1 MNRIDNNYFTYR
13 QTPATEEGTG
23 TFDSIKGNTLIWN
36 QLVQNGNFEDTSG
49 WLGGNA
55 TKTASNNILSASI
68 EAVTPANQISRSSFR
83 VPTGHKHLA
92 ICDINSPKQTTCRF
106 QYASVATGIQNINV
120 PANTWTSVASV
131 FEQTGASSILL
142 YFCVSP
148 SSIAVN
154 DVIQFRNFMLF
165 DLTAMFGST
174 KADEI
179 YAMEQSSSGSG
190 VAYFKSLFPL
200 DYYPYDSG
208 SLLNFG
214 SPQEITWNQMV
225 GAPRT
230 VADTTTGGLSVSI
243 KDTDNSITLISG
255 TSTQGTRIRYND
267 YSMIAGHKYLVSGM
281 PSDVSVS
288 RYYLYFS
295 DSTGNTSRGA
305 CLTQPSIYN
314 CAYTETERLYLHF
327 ESGITVDN
335 VVFRPQIFDL
345 TTMFGA
351 GNEPSISYFK
361 AMFPLD
367 YYPYSSDTVQTVN
380 ASGIMTVNAD
390 ETEES
395 STILPIS
402 QYFPNGMKSAG
413 SVYDEL
419 TPTKAITRVGT
430 RAYQSGDESDT
441 SVTTDGTN
449 TNYALTTPTET
460 AIDEDLTYPVYV
472 GGTEQLLPV
481 NESVPVTS
489 PINGNITYRGLIP
502 VSVNV
507 YPLGSGTVTG
517 SGQYRYKETVT
528 ITATPSDE
536 VFGFLRYED
545 ENGDTL
551 ATTSTYTFKV
561 E

>member
-1 MNRIDNNYFTYR
+1 MQTTTDNYFTYR
-13 QTPATEEGTG
+13 QCPATEEGTG
-23 TFDSIKGNTLIWN
+23 TFDSIKGNTLVWN
-36 QLVQNGNFEDTSG
+36 QLCR
-49 WLGGNA
+49 
-55 TKTASNNILSASI
+55 SNNQPTSTVNG
-68 EAVTPANQISRSSFR
+68 VTFTNNLDGSWTLNGTATARTSKMVDNYAGRFVS
-83 VPTGHKHLA
+83 GHKVLLGSSNFISGEYGTFPNGYVA
-92 ICDINSPKQTTCRF
+92 DIDRAFKIVN
-106 QYASVATGIQNINV
+106 YAFNPVFIVQAGVTLNNV
-120 PANTWTSVASV
+120 
-131 FEQTGASSILL
+131 
-142 YFCVSP
+142 
-148 SSIAVN
+148 
-154 DVIQFRNFMLF
+154 VIKPMII

-179 YAMEQSSSGSG
+179 YAMETAQAGSG

-200 DYYPYDSG
+200 DYYEYNSG

-230 VADTTTGGLSVSI
+230 VTDTTTGGLSVSI

-351 GNEPSISYFK
+351 GNEPSVSYFK

-367 YYPYSSDTVQTVN
+367 YYPYSADTQQSVN
-380 ASGIMTVNAD
+380 ASGIRTVNAD
-390 ETEES
+390 ETDES

-413 SVYDEL
+413 SIYDEL

-430 RAYQSGDESDT
+430 RAYQSGDENDT

-460 AIDEDLTYPVYV
+460 TIDEDLTYPVYV

-481 NESVPVTS
+481 NGSVPVTS
-489 PINGNITYRGLIP
+489 PINVDITYRGLIP
-502 VSVNV
+502 VSANV

-536 VFGFLRYED
+536 VFRFLRYED